1 MGSGTRRT
9 RALGSFAC
17 GTLQQVEDRR
27 IGVAEHRRPAEIRQ
41 LSQAATSK
49 VVEDHAFEA
58 AVVQRER
65 GAIGA
70 EAVARFGT
78 DTAGQPPHGGAGAGV
93 LKYGPLDRLHAS
105 QAGLRNVA
113 QVHRVQPRCVPRL
126 RVPPVDRQRHVGP
139 RRSHPGNQVVVAV
152 EVHCARVLPRDH
164 RQSGGGVP
172 IPVRPVGRPRGR
184 RTSHERAGER
194 GERRLLTITRDGG
207 HAGDAGPRADH
218 PARRRGAVVEKA
230 NALPGHCPAQKAASQ
245 ACDGREG
252 S

>member
-1 MGSGTRRT
+1 MRMGSGTRRT

-105 QAGLRNVA
+105 DRKST
-113 QVHRVQPRCVPRL
+113 RL
-126 RVPPVDRQRHVGP
+126 NS
-139 RRSHPGNQVVVAV
+139 SH
-152 EVHCARVLPRDH
+152 
-164 RQSGGGVP
+164 
-172 IPVRPVGRPRGR
+172 
-184 RTSHERAGER
+184 
-194 GERRLLTITRDGG
+194 
-207 HAGDAGPRADH
+207 
-218 PARRRGAVVEKA
+218 
-230 NALPGHCPAQKAASQ
+230 
-245 ACDGREG
+245 
-252 S
+252 